1 MHSHGKIV
9 GVWVD
14 TTVPSSVYE
23 ENVSF
28 YQKLYD
34 LGVDMLTTD
43 FPIEAN
49 KALTEY
55 HSKLSGKK

>member
-14 TTVPSSVYE
+14 TTVPPSIYE
-23 ENVSF
+23 ENTTF
-28 YQKLYD
+28 YERLYD

-43 FPIEAN
+43 YPIEAN
-49 KALTEY
+49 KALCEY
-55 HSKLSGKK
+55 HSKQSKE